1 MTIQEWSNKLVEIK
15 QRIAKF
21 EQNIVD
27 EALEVE
33 RLQKEKED
41 EEVKVKLQMIANMKE
56 KEKIA
61 YYATQILKVERP
73 EMTTIK
79 WNNELKKII
88 TFISNY
94 VEIDGK

>member
-41 EEVKVKLQMIANMKE
+41 EEINKNDQVVEDQE
-56 KEKIA
+56 
-61 YYATQILKVERP
+61 THERP
-73 EMTTIK
+73 EEQFNP
-79 WNNELKKII
+79 WDNPFEDRNFGL
-88 TFISNY
+88 FNY
-94 VEIDGK
+94 

>member
-1 MTIQEWSNKLVEIK
+1 MIYNLLSQFESKNIKNFEIVIVTPDTKL
-15 QRIAKF
+15 
-21 EQNIVD
+21 
-27 EALEVE
+27 
-33 RLQKEKED
+33 
-41 EEVKVKLQMIANMKE
+41 IANMKE